1 MNYRLLLTAGLLLA
15 LVLVPVIALTHTQTA
30 DQPKTERY
38 IKESESAWA
47 EAGSKG
53 DTATVERILSDDF
66 VGVAPDG
73 SLYDK
78 AKEITNTR
86 QEQGNVLSNHT
97 NEIKVRFFGNDTA
110 VAQGSETWENRTG
123 DPKRGTY
130 VWTDTWIL
138 RNGKWQI
145 VAAEDVTLHSTSTK
159 N

>member
-1 MNYRLLLTAGLLLA
+1 MNRRSLLAAVVLLALLLT
-15 LVLVPVIALTHTQTA
+15 PVIALTHAQTA
-30 DQPKTERY
+30 DQSKTERY

-53 DTATVERILSDDF
+53 DTATIARILANDF

-73 SLYDK
+73 SLYDR
-78 AKEITNTR
+78 AKEIANTKE
-86 QEQGNVLSNHT
+86 EQGNVLSNHT
-97 NEIKVRFFGNDTA
+97 NEIKVRFFGNNTA
-110 VAQGSETWENRTG
+110 VAQGSETWENRTR

-145 VAAEDVTLHSTSTK
+145 VAAEDVVLTEATK
-159 N
+159 K